1 MDTRTTEQP
10 TDWREA
16 RRLRAWALHEKGWK
30 QVTIAEALGVTR
42 GAVSQWLK
50 KARTEGPAA
59 LRSRK
64 GGGPKPRLS
73 ADQLKQLADLLAQG
87 AEHFGFRGAVW
98 TRQRVAWV
106 IKQAFG
112 VAFWQTHIGRILDQ
126 IDWSCQK
133 PIQRASQRDE
143 AAIER
148 WRSDTWP
155 ELKKKPGR
163 KGEPSCL

>member
-1 MDTRTTEQP
+1 MDTRPTEQP

-16 RRLRAWALHEKGWK
+16 RRLRAWALHQKGWK
-30 QVTIAEALGVTR
+30 QVAIAEALGVTR

-50 KARTEGPAA
+50 KAKTEGAAA

-64 GGGPKPRLS
+64 GGGPRPRLN
-73 ADQLKQLADLLAQG
+73 ANQLKQLADLLAQG
-87 AEHFGFRGAVW
+87 AEHFGFRGDVW

-112 VAFWQTHIGRILDQ
+112 VSYSQTHIGRILAK

-143 AAIER
+143 TAIER
-148 WRSDTWP
+148 WRSDKWL
-155 ELKKKPGR
+155 ELKKKPSG
-163 KGEPSCL
+163 KDEPLCL